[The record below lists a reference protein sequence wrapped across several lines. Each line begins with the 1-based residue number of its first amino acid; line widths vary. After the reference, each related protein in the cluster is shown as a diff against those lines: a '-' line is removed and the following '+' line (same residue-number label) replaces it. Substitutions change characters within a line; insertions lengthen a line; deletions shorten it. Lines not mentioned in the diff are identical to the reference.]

1 MFSDFVLSST
11 AGPSGLQSS
20 NSRKRVCPTCEAN
33 EAVPKRLR
41 LHTTLANS
49 EEMLGQLQ
57 ISTTSIPPTPQ
68 IPCCTPPRTPPH
80 TPGVS
85 YGSLHS
91 FNRHSPPLCSTTQRH
106 TNVSIVHSH
115 TAGGV
120 MSTASSSSRGLRF
133 SNTPATESQY
143 GAIPCTSQQVCCP
156 LVNCDLVL
164 HLKSFTSFEHV
175 NLLP

>member
-1 MFSDFVLSST
+1 MDNVFITDWIFSDCNFSSS

-33 EAVPKRLR
+33 EATPKRLR
-41 LHTTLANS
+41 LHTSLANN

-57 ISTTSIPPTPQ
+57 ISTTIPEVPHTLLNIPPTPM
-68 IPCCTPPRTPPH
+68 IPSCTPPRTPPH

-85 YGSLHS
+85 YGSLQS
-91 FNRHSPPLCSTTQRH
+91 FNRHSPPLCATTQRH

-120 MSTASSSSRGLRF
+120 MSSAPSGTSRGLRF
-133 SNTPATESQY
+133 SNSSIPPLTESQY
-143 GAIPCTSQQVCCP
+143 GAIPCTSQQVR
-156 LVNCDLVL
+156 
-164 HLKSFTSFEHV
+164 
-175 NLLP
+175 